1 MREVPQRLEE
11 VIGCLKAKSSEEIY
25 HATSKRTR
33 SKNGNTPL
41 HQALCVSLMLHALEM
56 KLQQ

>member
-1 MREVPQRLEE
+1 MREVPQRLDE
-11 VIGCLKAKSSEEIY
+11 VIGCLEAKSSEEIC
-25 HATSKRTR
+25 HATNRRTC
-33 SKNGNTPL
+33 SKNGNKPL